1 MWLFRHPDASWSLA
15 ILLGVL
21 LVTQCVASP
30 AYHEI
35 LPQRS
40 NRAISP
46 SLSDI
51 DVPRTLSL
59 TKRVEP
65 VIPDPVRVIE
75 YLQERINTNVEQ
87 PFPGSSPNDPEG
99 IWTVCLEHVSHFLIN
114 PSNTLDP
121 IDNAAAKLGRL
132 YDLAMATLEA
142 IIEAHGYP
150 SEDDDNVLS
159 LRLGQVE
166 IDWTCREG
174 ALCWHMLYDFC
185 LLMKEKVARG
195 YVGMYQGQLTN
206 VATGVVTWVNL
217 KIRRGTERGMA
228 LPRRGTGG
236 GLMEREI
243 EAG

>member
-1 MWLFRHPDASWSLA
+1 MWLFRHLDASSSIA
-15 ILLGVL
+15 ILLDL
-21 LVTQCVASP
+21 LLAAKCCASP
-30 AYHEI
+30 AYHEV
-35 LPQRS
+35 PPS
-40 NRAISP
+40 AIPP

-51 DVPRTLSL
+51 DAPRTISL
-59 TKRVEP
+59 DKRVDP
-65 VIPDPVRVIE
+65 VIPDPVRVVE
-75 YLQERINTNVEQ
+75 YLNARINTNVET
-87 PFPGSSPNDPEG
+87 PFPGSSPNDPHG
-99 IWTVCLEHVSHFLIN
+99 IWTVCLEHVSHFLLS
-114 PSNTLDP
+114 PFNTLDP
-121 IDNAAAKLGRL
+121 IDNAAAKLERL

-142 IIEAHGYP
+142 IIDAHGYP

-195 YVGMYQGQLTN
+195 YVGMYQGQLVN

-217 KIRRGTERGMA
+217 KIRRGTERGGAGMA
-228 LPRRGTGG
+228 LPRRVVGG
-236 GLMEREI
+236 GLMERNI